1 MLITGILFIPDV
13 NLPAQW
19 RFIWHIDQMSPLPK
33 AFFPQKSSRMST
45 SVLLIFLDCHNW
57 STGPIMTPLPINTF
71 FYSPENLYLFIETIH
86 VYNWTVYNSNNID
99 KIILVT
105 KLLLFFSFI
114 SKRNHRY
121 QFFLNPFLCI

>member
-1 MLITGILFIPDV
+1 MLITGILFIPWCRD
-13 NLPAQW
+13 LPAQW

-33 AFFPQKSSRMST
+33 AFSLEKFEDVYLCIT
-45 SVLLIFLDCHNW
+45 YFLDCHNW
-57 STGPIMTPLPINTF
+57 STGPIIFITHQHVL
-71 FYSPENLYLFIETIH
+71 YSPENLYLFIEIIH

-121 QFFLNPFLCI
+121 QWFFLNPFLCI